1 MTPNNLNPGN
11 ALQPA
16 PRNPVGGPLARSLP
30 PSPVASN
37 LGDYMD
43 PSFGAGDEISVRS
56 IAVML
61 RKRKWIIVATTLV
74 VVAAAAIIS
83 YRTTPVYEAA
93 GRVLIGRETPLVV
106 GKNQEISSD
115 DYDDYTVKLETEMQ
129 VLRSDAVAQQVIRE
143 MHLDAPFAPPQRD
156 PNQPRSAVVEANPAQ
171 QAAALGAFHGNLRV
185 ALIPRTRIVELRYD
199 STDPKQAAA
208 VVNRTMGAYIE
219 QNYRAKLNSASE
231 TSDWLSKELVELQ
244 AKVEMSQQ
252 KLVTYQRE
260 HNIVG
265 LDDKQNITLSKLD
278 QINHALTEAEADR
291 IQKES
296 IYRMVKSG
304 NISVISGA
312 NGMLEKLR
320 GRQIELQDEMAK
332 DSVVYGANH
341 PKVKEAQ
348 SQLDQIAEQIKTETT
363 KIISHTEGEYLA
375 AAQREKLLRDVMEKQ
390 KQEANNL
397 NQAAIEF
404 SLLKR
409 DADSSRQLYE
419 GLLEKLKEAG
429 VTAGLKSG
437 SIRIIDYAQVP
448 LGPSKPQT
456 RRNIMMSVGLGL
468 LAGILLV
475 FLAEAIDNRIH
486 TPEQAQMVAMLPMLG
501 LIPAQ
506 PALGISARKRLPSI
520 AGNGAET
527 SAVVLSSPK
536 SEPAEAYRALR
547 TCIQLSPVERRPHV
561 MVVCSGLAREGKTT
575 TAVNT
580 AIVLA
585 QQGSSVLLVDAD
597 MRRAAV
603 HKHLGMRLKADGLSS
618 LLAGQV
624 EIGAVLQM
632 HPQIPNL
639 KLIFAG
645 PTPPHPAE
653 LLGSERMH
661 ELIRRWRTEYD
672 YVVLD
677 TPPALAVTD
686 AVILSATADAVILV
700 ARADSTPRSA
710 LRRAR
715 DLFAQINA
723 PILGMVLNAVNFNSP
738 DYYQTYYYG
747 SRYTDYRGYVDD
759 SDSEAAAAGK

>member
-1 MTPNNLNPGN
+1 MTPQDPNPGN

-16 PRNPVGGPLARSLP
+16 PRNPTGTQLGRPLP
-30 PSPVASN
+30 PVAPAISDLMDSPFN
-37 LGDYMD
+37 
-43 PSFGAGDEISVRS
+43 AGDEISVRR

-61 RKRKWIIVATTLV
+61 RKRKWVLIVTTLV
-74 VVAAAAIIS
+74 VVAATAIVS

-93 GRVLIGRETPLVV
+93 GRVLVGREAPLLV
-106 GKNQEISSD
+106 GKGQQDISAD
-115 DYDDYTVKLETEMQ
+115 EYDDYVVHLETQMQ
-129 VLRSDAVAQQVIRE
+129 VLKSDAVAEQVIRE
-143 MHLDAPFAPPQRD
+143 QHLDTPFAPAPQ
-156 PNQPRSAVVEANPAQ
+156 PAQVRSAVAESNPAQ

-185 ALIPRTRIVELRYD
+185 SLLPRTRIMELRY
-199 STDPKQAAA
+199 SSIDPRQAAA
-208 VVNRTMGAYIE
+208 VVNATMNAYIE
-219 QNYRAKLNSASE
+219 QNYRAKLNTASE

-244 AKVEMSQQ
+244 AKVETAQQ

-265 LDDKQNITLSKLD
+265 LDDKQNIVLSKLD
-278 QINHALTEAEADR
+278 QLNKAMTEAEADR

-296 IYRMVKSG
+296 IYRMVKGG
-304 NISVISGA
+304 NIAVVSTS
-312 NGMLEKLR
+312 NPMLEKLR
-320 GRQIELQDEMAK
+320 GRQIELQDELAK
-332 DSVVYGANH
+332 TNVIYGANH
-341 PKVKEAQ
+341 PKVRELQ
-348 SQLDQIAEQIKTETT
+348 SQLDQINEQLKAETSKLV
-363 KIISHTEGEYLA
+363 SHAEGEYLA
-375 AAQREKLLRDVMEKQ
+375 AAQREKLLRGVLDQQ
-390 KQEANNL
+390 KQEANDL

-448 LGPSKPQT
+448 LSPAKPQT
-456 RRNIMMSVGLGL
+456 RRNIMMSIGLGL

-475 FLAEAIDNRIH
+475 FLTDAIDNRIH

-506 PALGISARKRLPSI
+506 SSLASATRKRLP
-520 AGNGAET
+520 ALTGGDGNA
-527 SAVVLSSPK
+527 AVVLASPK

-547 TCIQLSPVERRPHV
+547 TCIQLSPLERRPHI
-561 MVVCSGLAREGKTT
+561 MVVSSGLAREGKTT

-580 AIVLA
+580 ALVLA
-585 QQGSSVLLVDAD
+585 QQGSRVLLVDAD
-597 MRRAAV
+597 MRRASV
-603 HKHLGMRLKADGLSS
+603 HKVLGMRSGPLGLST
-618 LLAGQV
+618 LLADQADMA
-624 EIGAVLQM
+624 AVCHT
-632 HPQIPNL
+632 HPQVPNL
-639 KLIFAG
+639 KVIFAG

-653 LLGSERMH
+653 MLGSERMR
-661 ELIRRWRTEYD
+661 ELMRRWRAEFD
-672 YVVLD
+672 YVVVD

-686 AVILSATADAVILV
+686 AVILSSIADAVILV

-723 PILGMVLNAVNFNSP
+723 PILGIVLNAVNFNSP
-738 DYYQTYYYG
+738 EYYQTYYYG
-747 SRYTDYRGYVDD
+747 SRYTDYKGYTSDED
-759 SDSEAAAAGK
+759 STAAAAGN